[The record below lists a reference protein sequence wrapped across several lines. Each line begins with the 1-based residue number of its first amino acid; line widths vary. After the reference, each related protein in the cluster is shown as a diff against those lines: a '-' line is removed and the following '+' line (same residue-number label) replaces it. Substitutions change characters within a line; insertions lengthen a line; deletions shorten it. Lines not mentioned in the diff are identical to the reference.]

1 MSLKKLIDVS
11 TLSQLLKGGIV
22 NSGGVRLLDCT
33 YSIGPKPDWRAFKHE
48 LYGKFQAILSQ
59 PSVSKQLYLSGHIPE
74 AVHMSLD
81 AAMFPS
87 KYERFALYP
96 SEIFEEYMQ
105 ILGVNNGE
113 HLILYSR
120 GALGGMMYSTKFA
133 WLLKSYGHEKLSVL
147 DGGFDRWVK
156 TGHETSTEDV
166 KLMPGDWEAKDDIGI
181 YNINFEELESKD
193 GEKMYI
199 ERTDEVNF
207 LDSRIRGQFNGTEDT
222 GLDPYRVGGSNIP
235 GFKNT
240 PAAEL
245 LDENGVLKS
254 TAEIKEWLATNGYKH
269 GQPIVTNCNTGMQA
283 AMLAFAIDLVYP
295 DVSLRVYNGSLKEM
309 ELRDP
314 KRISSGGVHLKH

>member
-105 ILGVNNGE
+105 
-113 HLILYSR
+113 
-120 GALGGMMYSTKFA
+120 
-133 WLLKSYGHEKLSVL
+133 SYGHEKLSVL